1 MSEDIKQLQ
10 EKLKRLKLEKELKK
24 LGGNIKNETKKETPK
39 QEAKETY
46 NEAKAR
52 EQIEHLQKQKAQY
65 GGGIR
70 NFLRKANVQHSINQH
85 ANYLKEK
92 QKIRGYAETTERL
105 NQQAKMLE
113 ARNRVNELNKTNQ
126 VNFDSTLMFQPNKK
140 QIKFEDIFK

>member
-24 LGGNIKNETKKETPK
+24 LGGNIKHEKKETAK

-52 EQIEHLQKQKAQY
+52 EQIKHLQEQKAQY

-70 NFLRKANVQHSINQH
+70 NFLRKANINAQINQH

-113 ARNRVNELNKTNQ
+113 ARNRVNELTKKNQ
-126 VNFDSTLMFQPNKK
+126 VNFDTMLPFQSQNK
-140 QIKFEDIFK
+140 QIKFEDIFR